1 MARQKSEADIL
12 RNRVERIRDT
22 LAASVDVKN
31 KKLKDY
37 LMNVYANPDELIIKP
52 FELYLNILETII
64 LRNNIDFPEKKWYE
78 TVKYA
83 EGIYP
88 HVFILEENTAD
99 FRELS
104 IIFTEMFDV
113 GGIASTHMFI
123 PKLYHMFRDKVNYLR
138 WYRSIEGQNYSTDVR
153 EAISEYAV
161 KIRPFC
167 YDEDMFTASLTRFST
182 RYLAGEKPETIID
195 QEYSAFCRMAGI
207 YNVSEERI
215 MIAEQKVDAVQA
227 ATSRLKDSLALTE
240 QRAKMITEL
249 SSNAI
254 NDVKE
259 YCESEL
265 AGAKI
270 KVDTLMERMD
280 RTHAEFLEGQRR
292 AILADKD
299 EIVSQ
304 LVTDSRAE
312 IAELRKLVDDMVR
325 NARNEVMRAGR
336 ESDDVINRM
345 DAYFKDNDRLK
356 ELLAD
361 AEASKKLNDRIDR
374 LMVVSDKAIDR
385 ITEQPEVVEEIVEEE
400 PQKAPAKVVIKKMK
414 PQQVVQAE
422 MADVTAKE
430 PDELSETADLVIEA
444 TPDEQVDFTP
454 CFLLDET
461 IPFWK
466 RQEEAMKRKE
476 KMKREGMTF
485 HKMFDDVLV
494 AVMENAN
501 PYLIGPSGC
510 GKTYMVQQIASI
522 LGVESIDIGY
532 INEEYDILGFQTA
545 NGGYSRPNFYRCYKY
560 GKIAFCDELDNGN
573 SRATVKLNSFL
584 SNTTNAHYAFPNGE
598 RVPRHPNF
606 RIIGAGNTTGNG
618 ADVNYNTREKIEESV
633 QQRFTPIFVGYDNA
647 VEKKILG
654 DYQGWFEFVA
664 LFRMATTKWSQYTH
678 FSAAGI
684 VTTRDVTRIRKYL
697 DNKSFSRE
705 KIIEYEFI
713 QTKEADYLAFLSKEI
728 MAEVRQ
734 TKYSE
739 DCRILCSIF
748 AQRVNQIATGKDTIR
763 LI

>member
-12 RNRVERIRDT
+12 KDRFDKIRDI
-22 LAASVDVKN
+22 LAVSNEAKN
-31 KKLKDY
+31 KKLREY
-37 LMNVYANPDELIIKP
+37 VTNVSAEPNELIIKP
-52 FELYLNILETII
+52 FTLFVDILEQIF
-64 LRNNIDFPEKKWYE
+64 RNRIDFPEKKWYE

-88 HVFILEENTAD
+88 HIFILEDQSAD
-99 FRELS
+99 FKELS
-104 IIFTEMFDV
+104 QIFLEMFDV
-113 GGIASTHMFI
+113 GGVASTHMFI

-153 EAISEYAV
+153 ESISEYAV

-182 RYLAGEKPETIID
+182 RYLSGEKPETIID
-195 QEYSAFCRMAGI
+195 QEYSAFCRMVGI

-215 MIAEQKVDAVQA
+215 MLAEQKVDAVQE
-227 ATSRLKDSLALTE
+227 ATSRLRDSLSLTE
-240 QRAKMITEL
+240 KRAKMITEL
-249 SSNAI
+249 SANAMK
-254 NDVKE
+254 DVKE
-259 YCESEL
+259 YCDSEL
-265 AGAKI
+265 TNAKI
-270 KVDTLMERMD
+270 QVDTLMERMD
-280 RTHAEFLEGQRR
+280 RTHAEFVEGQRR

-299 EIVSQ
+299 EIVNR

-312 IAELRKLVDDMVR
+312 ISELKKLVDDLVR
-325 NARNEVMRAGR
+325 NARDEVVRAGR
-336 ESDDVINRM
+336 QSDDVINRM

-374 LMVVSDKAIDR
+374 LMIVSDKAIDR
-385 ITEQPEVVEEIVEEE
+385 AAEQAEAVEEVEEE
-400 PQKAPAKVVIKKMK
+400 ETKAPAKVIIKKTK
-414 PQQVVQAE
+414 PQQVVKAE
-422 MADVTAKE
+422 MAAEESAKV
-430 PDELSETADLVIEA
+430 PDALSETADLVIED
-444 TPDEQVDFTP
+444 TSDEQVDFTP

-461 IPFWK
+461 IPFYK
-466 RQEEAMKRKE
+466 RMEEALKRKE

-485 HKMFDDVLV
+485 HKMFDDVLI

-510 GKTYMVQQIASI
+510 GKTYMVQQIALI
-522 LGVESIDIGY
+522 LGIESIDIGY

-633 QQRFTPIFVGYDNA
+633 QQRFTPIFVGYDNN
-647 VEKKILG
+647 VEKSILG
-654 DYQGWFEFVA
+654 DYQGWFQFVE
-664 LFRMATTKWSQYTH
+664 LFRKATTKWSQFTH

-697 DNKSFSRE
+697 DNRSFSRE
-705 KIIEYEFI
+705 KIIEYEFV
-713 QTKEADYLAFLSKEI
+713 QTKEADYLAFLTKEI
-728 MAEVRQ
+728 MAEVKQ
-734 TKYSE
+734 PKYNE
-739 DCRILCSIF
+739 DCRVICSLF
-748 AQRVNQIATGKDTIR
+748 AQRVNDITTGKDTVR

>member
-1 MARQKSEADIL
+1 MAKQKSEAELIK
-12 RNRVERIRDT
+12 NRVDRIRDT
-22 LAASVDVKN
+22 LVVSTDSKN
-31 KKLKDY
+31 KKLREY
-37 LMNVYANPDELIIKP
+37 LMNVYANPAELIIKP
-52 FELYLNILETII
+52 FELYLDILEAII

-78 TVKYA
+78 AVKYA

-88 HVFILEENTAD
+88 HIFILEENTAD
-99 FRELS
+99 FKELAN
-104 IIFTEMFDV
+104 IYIEMFDV
-113 GGIASTHMFI
+113 GGVACTHMFI

-138 WYRSIEGQNYSTDVR
+138 WYRSIEGQNYTTDVR

-182 RYLAGEKPETIID
+182 RYLSGEKPATIID

-215 MIAEQKVDAVQA
+215 MMAEQKVDAVQA

-240 QRAKMITEL
+240 QRAKMITEM
-249 SSNAI
+249 SSSAI
-254 NDVKE
+254 KDVKE
-259 YCESEL
+259 YVDSEL
-265 AGAKI
+265 ADAKI
-270 KVDTLMERMD
+270 KIDTLMERMNK
-280 RTHAEFLEGQRR
+280 THAEFVEGQRR

-299 EIVSQ
+299 EIVSR
-304 LVTDSRAE
+304 LVTDSRNE
-312 IAELRKLVDDMVR
+312 INELRRLVDDMVR
-325 NARNEVMRAGR
+325 NARDEVVRAGR
-336 ESDDVINRM
+336 QSDDVISRM

-374 LMVVSDKAIDR
+374 LMVVSDSAIDR
-385 ITEQPEVVEEIVEEE
+385 VAEQPQIVEEVEEE
-400 PQKAPAKVVIKKMK
+400 PQKAPAKVIIKKTK

-422 MADVTAKE
+422 VADTSATV
-430 PDELSETADLVIEA
+430 PDALSETADLVIEDSA
-444 TPDEQVDFTP
+444 DDQVDFTP

-466 RQEEAMKRKE
+466 RLEEAMKRKE
-476 KMKREGMTF
+476 KMKRDGMTF
-485 HKMFDDVLV
+485 HQMFDDVLV

-510 GKTYMVQQIASI
+510 GKTYMVQQIALI
-522 LGVESIDIGY
+522 LGLESIDIGY

-647 VEKKILG
+647 VEQKILG
-654 DYQGWFEFVA
+654 DYKGWFEFVE

-684 VTTRDVTRIRKYL
+684 ITTRDVTRIRKYL

-705 KIIEYEFI
+705 KILEYEFV
-713 QTKEADYLAFLSKEI
+713 QTKEADYLAFLTKEI
-728 MAEVRQ
+728 MAAVRQ
-734 TKYSE
+734 PKYCE
-739 DCRILCSIF
+739 DCRVICSIF
-748 AQRVNQIATGKDTIR
+748 SQRVNQITSGKDTVR
-763 LI
+763 LM